1 MLGMGLTSA
10 LLLIGA
16 LGLGWL
22 ADSALKTLPVFTLIG
37 LALGVVLAG
46 RYTFVNFRKFFR
58 D

>member
-1 MLGMGLTSA
+1 MGLTSA

-22 ADSALKTLPVFTLIG
+22 ADSALKTLPVLTLIG

>member
-16 LGLGWL
+16 LAVGWL
-22 ADSALKTLPVFTLIG
+22 VDSVLKTLPVFTLVG